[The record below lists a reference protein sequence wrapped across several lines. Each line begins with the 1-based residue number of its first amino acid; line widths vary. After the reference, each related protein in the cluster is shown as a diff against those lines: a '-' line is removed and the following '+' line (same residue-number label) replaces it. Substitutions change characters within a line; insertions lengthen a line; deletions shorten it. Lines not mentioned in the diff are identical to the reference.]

1 MRETAHNRP
10 FSFRGMWL
18 RILIWQVH
26 HPKAVILTIAVI
38 SLVLGWQLPGL
49 SVKTSIYDLIIEDLD
64 VTRQYH
70 SFQEIFGSDDMI
82 RIVVKGGAVFDPP
95 FFERITV
102 LSENLKETKGV
113 RRVLSLPAIKKDVDP
128 RNRWSLEDFAR
139 ICKPIRLFENN
150 LVSKD
155 FRTVAITLILDST
168 ADIDTVT
175 EAIQA
180 HIDKMDNDLTSY
192 QIGIPLVSQ
201 AMTHY
206 IQMDMLVILPLCFLA
221 ITVFLHCIYGNIWFV
236 ILSLTTVLLSLI
248 WTFGVMSLA
257 RVPFSMLT
265 MIVPVFITAVGTAY
279 CMHLCDALLE
289 HTLPIQSPAE
299 GVIHAFS
306 EMFLP
311 TFLAVIT
318 TIIGLASLMI
328 NRITA
333 IQEFAAF
340 SSIGLLSLLF
350 ISLTWMPA
358 AFAMLLPLPSADNRI
373 GRHLSALLTRLLGW
387 ITHIDLKHQRITVIV
402 TGTVLVVCTSGIFFI
417 QVETNPME
425 YFRSDTSVVGHFN
438 DIYRDLSGCFP
449 VQVVIESDDDN
460 YFELP
465 EHVGHIQQFQAV
477 LNSLPKVDKSISF
490 ADYLMLVNYA
500 THRYVPEHYRLPEES
515 IEMRMLIN
523 SYKMLL
529 GQDMLTPFMSPDFS
543 KANILLLTHLSSS
556 REFLE
561 IQDKIL
567 SYAKTTLPKHLSVKV
582 TGIGM
587 VLSESS
593 HYLAKGQINSL
604 WLTMGIV
611 FSIMMI
617 SYLSARVGV
626 VAILVVTIPTITA
639 FGIMGWFGI
648 ELNMA
653 TGLIASIAIGLAE
666 DNTTH
671 YLIRYRREF
680 KKDLDKDRA
689 LRDTIASVG
698 RPIVSMT
705 LAICIGFS
713 FLLFSHFVPTA
724 VFGFLMIVTM
734 MAATAGNLILLP
746 SLMLHVELVTVWDM
760 LRLMPSLSG
769 MSSDVA
775 HELNQPLNAIK
786 MGSEYL
792 KIMLQQEGR
801 IETEQLFE
809 VAQEIDTQV
818 DRASEIINRLR
829 VFGEKPAFA
838 RESVEINR
846 PIRDTAAILQHQ
858 LALENIDIVLALS
871 SGLPTI
877 SAHHHRLGQVFYN
890 LIVNAGEAIQKR
902 QEIAPSRESVIR
914 IRSYAEEGWV
924 VVTVTDT
931 GIGIADDLRDR
942 IFEPFFTTK
951 ETGRGK
957 GLGLSIVQEIVRD
970 YDGKNKIESES
981 ESESENEG
989 GTTVI
994 LSFPT

>member
-1 MRETAHNRP
+1 MIHKATYSRLFT
-10 FSFRGMWL
+10 FRGMWL
-18 RILIWQVH
+18 RLLTWQVR
-26 HPKAVILTIAVI
+26 HPKTIILAILAI
-38 SLVLGWQLPGL
+38 SVVLGWQLPRL
-49 SVKTSIYDLIIEDLD
+49 SIKTSIYDLVIEDLE
-64 VTRQYH
+64 TTHQYH
-70 SFQEIFGSDDMI
+70 AFLKTFGSDDII
-82 RIVVKGGAVFDPP
+82 RVVIKGQAVFEPS
-95 FFERITV
+95 FFDRITT
-102 LSENLKETKGV
+102 LSDALGHIKGV
-113 RRVLSLPAIKKDVDP
+113 RRVISLPGIKKDVDP
-128 RNRWSLEDFAR
+128 RNRWSLEEFAR
-139 ICKPIRLFENN
+139 ICQPIRLFDNN
-150 LVSKD
+150 LISGD
-155 FRTVAITLILDST
+155 SRTVAITLVLDPS
-168 ADIDTVT
+168 ADIKTVID
-175 EAIQA
+175 AVQA
-180 HIDKMDNDLTSY
+180 HIDKTDGTLTAY
-192 QIGIPLVSQ
+192 QTGMPLVSQ
-201 AMTHY
+201 AMTQY
-206 IQMDMLVILPLCFLA
+206 IQTDMLVIMPLCFLA
-221 ITVFLHCIYGNIWFV
+221 IAGFLYCIYRSIWFLVLSLATVF
-236 ILSLTTVLLSLI
+236 LSLI
-248 WTFGVMSLA
+248 WTFGIMSLSQ
-257 RVPFSMLT
+257 VPFSMLT
-265 MIVPVFITAVGTAY
+265 MIVPVFVTAVGTAY

-289 HTLPIQSPAE
+289 NFNLTAMPSNM
-299 GVIHAFS
+299 VIHAFS

-340 SSIGLLSLLF
+340 ASIGLLSLLF
-350 ISLTWMPA
+350 IALTFMPA
-358 AFAMLLPLPSADNRI
+358 AFAMLLPLPMTDNKI
-373 GRHLSALLTRLLGW
+373 GEYLNALLTRLLNA
-387 ITHIDLKHQRITVIV
+387 ITHIDLKNQRYTFIV
-402 TGTVLVVCTSGIFFI
+402 TGSVLVVCTGGIFFI

-425 YFRSDTSVVGHFN
+425 YFRADTPVIGHFN

-449 VQVVIESDDDN
+449 VQVVLESSDDN
-460 YFELP
+460 FFEQP
-465 EHVGHIQQFQAV
+465 DHIAYITQFQSF
-477 LNSLPKVDKSISF
+477 LESLPKVDKSISF
-490 ADYLMLVNYA
+490 ADYLKLVNYA
-500 THRYVPEHYRLPEES
+500 TNRYAPEFYKLTDDP
-515 IEMRMLIN
+515 IDTRMLIN

-529 GQDMLTPFMSPDFS
+529 GQDMLTTFMSPDFS

-556 REFLE
+556 REFLD
-561 IQDKIL
+561 IRDKIL
-567 SYAKTTLPKHLSVKV
+567 THAATALPKYLSVKV

-587 VLSESS
+587 VISESS
-593 HYLAKGQINSL
+593 HHLASGQINSL
-604 WLTMGIV
+604 WMTMGIV

-617 SYLSARVGV
+617 SYLSIKVGI
-626 VAILVVTIPTITA
+626 VAILVVTIPTLTA

-705 LAICIGFS
+705 LVICIGFS

-724 VFGFLMIVTM
+724 VFGMLMIVTM

-792 KIMLQQEGR
+792 KIMLQQEGK
-801 IETEQLFE
+801 IETGQLYE

-829 VFGEKPAFA
+829 MFGEKPAFA
-838 RESVEINR
+838 RENVDINR
-846 PIRDTAAILQHQ
+846 PICDTAAILKHQ
-858 LALENIDIVLALS
+858 LALENIDIVLALA

-877 SAHHHRLGQVFYN
+877 SGHHHRLGQVFYN
-890 LIVNAGEAIQKR
+890 LIVNAGESIQKR
-902 QEIAPSRESVIR
+902 RETSPSDTSVIR
-914 IRSYAEEGWV
+914 IQSYAEAGRV
-924 VVTVTDT
+924 IVTVSDT
-931 GIGIADDLRDR
+931 GVGIPDDLKDR
-942 IFEPFFTTK
+942 VFEPFFTTK

-970 YDGKNKIESES
+970 YDGRIHI
-981 ESESENEG
+981 ENEKTG
-989 GTTVI
+989 GVTVI
-994 LSFPT
+994 LSFPV